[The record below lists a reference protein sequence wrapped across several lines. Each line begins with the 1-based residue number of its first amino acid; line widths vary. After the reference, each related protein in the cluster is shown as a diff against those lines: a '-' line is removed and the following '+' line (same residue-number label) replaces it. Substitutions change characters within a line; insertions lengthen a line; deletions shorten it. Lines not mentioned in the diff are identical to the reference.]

1 MAEDDKIA
9 ETAVSITRDKN
20 IKQQFAQLYDEIHKI
35 IVGYD
40 EVIEDVLV
48 ALFSEGH
55 VLLESVPGMGKTMM
69 TKTISSTLEC
79 EFKRIQCTPDV
90 TATDILGDA
99 LYDEKTGQ
107 YKLIKGPIF
116 TNILLVDEINR
127 AQPKTQSAL
136 LEAMEEKRVTLGG
149 TTYPL
154 PRPFIVL
161 ATQNPLEQK
170 GVFPLPE
177 AQKDRFLFKTTL
189 PYLSDEE
196 EILIMKSKLREE
208 KLSKVFNPAEILII
222 QKEIKETVFVS
233 DSILEYAVKIV
244 EETRNRKEVA
254 AGASPRASIAFMTTA
269 KTKAFLE
276 GRDYVTPSDI
286 RKLAFPILRHRIILY
301 PEYKEMRITEDDIIS
316 KILQKIEAPI
326 D

>member
-1 MAEDDKIA
+1 MGEK
-9 ETAVSITRDKN
+9 ETKAASIIRDKD
-20 IKQQFAQLYDEIHKI
+20 IKQQFAQLYDEIHKV

-40 EVIEDVLV
+40 EVIEDVLI
-48 ALFSEGH
+48 ALFSNGH

-69 TKTISSTLEC
+69 TKTIADTLEFD
-79 EFKRIQCTPDV
+79 FKRIQCTPDV
-90 TATDILGDA
+90 TATDILGGMH
-99 LYDEKTGQ
+99 YDKATGK
-107 YKLIKGPIF
+107 YKLIKGPVF

-136 LEAMEEKRVTLGG
+136 LEAMEEKKVTLGG
-149 TTYPL
+149 KTYPL
-154 PRPFIVL
+154 PKPFIVL

-170 GVFPLPE
+170 GTFPLPE
-177 AQKDRFLFKTTL
+177 AQKDRFLFKATL

-196 EILIMKSKLREE
+196 EILIMKSKLKEE
-208 KLSKVFNPAEILII
+208 KVNKVFNPAEILII
-222 QKEIKETVFVS
+222 QKEIKDTVFIS
-233 DSILEYAVKIV
+233 DSVMEYAVRIIQ
-244 EETRNRKEVA
+244 ETRNRKELI
-254 AGASPRASIAFMTTA
+254 AGASPRASIAFMMTA

-301 PEYKEMRITEDDIIS
+301 PEYKEMRVTEDDIIA
-316 KILQKIEAPI
+316 KVLQKIEAPI